1 MFSLEN
7 TLCICHC
14 LKFDEIEMVIL
25 KIKHFHYTCIW
36 FGHNPQVKADV
47 FFISLICKIRRL

>member
-14 LKFDEIEMVIL
+14 LKFDEIEMVIHI

-36 FGHNPQVKADV
+36 FGPTH
-47 FFISLICKIRRL
+47 

>member
-36 FGHNPQVKADV
+36 FGPT
-47 FFISLICKIRRL
+47 R